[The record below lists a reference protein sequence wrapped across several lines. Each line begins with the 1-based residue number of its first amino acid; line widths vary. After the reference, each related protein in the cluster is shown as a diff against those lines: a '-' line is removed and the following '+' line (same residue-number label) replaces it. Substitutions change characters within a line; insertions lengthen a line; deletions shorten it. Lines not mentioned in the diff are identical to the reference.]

1 MSKNTYRHYRS
12 NDHTRYAPLLFDCQD
27 AKALVN
33 CEKRSFASRSAIHR
47 AVPCQLQSLHGAIK
61 VHGGSTHRIFSAD
74 QGLHNCNCLRL
85 PPCIPFR
92 AFDYTKYLNSYDIL

>member
-74 QGLHNCNCLRL
+74 QGLHKLQL
-85 PPCIPFR
+85 LKI
-92 AFDYTKYLNSYDIL
+92 ASLYTFPGF